1 MERRFWISSRLLKW
15 TDPAAFIYS
24 AATLQVGVSYER
36 LRLCTDALPSVIV
49 KDWFASSCRGI
60 ILLFLIAVFTA
71 CSPGRSTKPPGANAA
86 PQGAL
91 PEIRFTIQV
100 GAFSTVERAARYA
113 ERLGAAGLDAYH
125 FIDRDGLS
133 KVRIEQFASKTEARR
148 RATVLQSRG
157 LIDDFYVVRPG
168 GADHG
173 APHREARQQDVVRT
187 AQRFIGVPYR
197 WGGTSARSG
206 FDCSGL
212 TMTVYRLNGLDLPRS
227 ARAQFRT
234 GKSVARSDI
243 RQGDLVF
250 FATAR
255 GSRVSHV
262 GIYAGGD
269 KFIHAPGRGKSIR
282 TASLDNVYFRSR
294 YKGARRYF

>member
-1 MERRFWISSRLLKW
+1 MPSANIKDGFSR
-15 TDPAAFIYS
+15 
-24 AATLQVGVSYER
+24 
-36 LRLCTDALPSVIV
+36 
-49 KDWFASSCRGI
+49 SCRGI
-60 ILLFLIAVFTA
+60 LLLFLIAACTA
-71 CSPGRSTKPPGANAA
+71 CSPARSTKPPGAKAA

-113 ERLGAAGLDAYH
+113 EHLGTAGLDAYH

-133 KVRIEQFASKTEARR
+133 KVRIGQFASQTEARR
-148 RATVLQSRG
+148 RATVWQSRG

-168 GADHG
+168 GAVHG
-173 APHREARQQDVVRT
+173 APHREARQEELVRT
-187 AQRFIGVPYR
+187 ARRFIGVPYR

-269 KFIHAPGRGKSIR
+269 TFIHAPGRGKSIR

>member
-1 MERRFWISSRLLKW
+1 MERRFWISSLLSKW
-15 TDPAAFIYS
+15 TDPAALICY
-24 AATLQVGVSYER
+24 AATPQVGAPHER
-36 LRLCTDALPSVIV
+36 LALCTDAMPSAIV
-49 KDWFASSCRGI
+49 KNWSASSCRGI
-60 ILLFLIAVFTA
+60 VLLLFLVVLTA
-71 CSPGRSTKPPGANAA
+71 CSPIRSTAPPDGNSN

-91 PEIRFTIQV
+91 PVIRYTIQV

-133 KVRIEQFASKTEARR
+133 KVRFEQFTTQNDARR
-148 RATVLQSRG
+148 RAMVLQARG
-157 LIDDFYVVRPG
+157 LINDFYILQPG
-168 GADHG
+168 GPDHG
-173 APHREARQQDVVRT
+173 GHRREAMHQELVRT
-187 AQRFIGVPYR
+187 ARRFIGAPYR
-197 WGGTSARSG
+197 WGGTSAHSG

-212 TMTVYRLNGLDLPRS
+212 TMTVYRLNGLELPR
-227 ARAQFRT
+227 RAQAQFST

-250 FATAR
+250 FATGR

-262 GIYAGGD
+262 GIYSGDD

-282 TASLDNVYFRSR
+282 TASLDNDYFRSR